1 MPAKKK
7 KADTAAAKETAVP
20 QTETNPELDEMI
32 SAEEAEKSEA
42 ENASSQTEM
51 EIPENAAITQEFSDD
66 KVEKSSLP
74 ETEMDSEKKEPDHAE
89 CDDNQKEKTAV
100 PQTDI
105 ETEEKTAIACEDG
118 VEGENKSEISQTDLE
133 KKADEPEETPGRA
146 HNHENMQ
153 NQSESDTDAEN
164 KRADNTATPRT
175 RRRTSGISRTGSV
188 LAIDDSITVETEAE
202 RARNDLI
209 DLLES
214 QKSKRILSGTLQG
227 IERPTDNPKRSLAV
241 IYHGDYKVI
250 IPVEEL
256 IEPPQDYRGMQP
268 EDVMHYL
275 LQKRLGAEV
284 DYIVKGVDP
293 DAKLA
298 VASRLDAMQAKR
310 RQYYYG
316 TDNDGNNFIYAG
328 VCAEVRVVSVIRAG
342 MFVELFGVET
352 YIPIREL
359 SYQRWMD
366 ATGHFQS
373 GQRTIVKILDVD
385 RSDRNNIRVT
395 ASVKQASENP
405 YEKALRRYTVG
416 NRYVGTVSMVDT
428 NGVFVA
434 LDGGID
440 CLCSYP
446 KRGRPPRGARVTVRI
461 LGVNHES
468 NRVWGAITHIAA
480 AR

>member
-7 KADTAAAKETAVP
+7 KADAAAAKETAAP

-32 SAEEAEKSEA
+32 AAEESGISDAEAVSPQTEIETEKNTAIAQEFNDGDAEKSFLP
-42 ENASSQTEM
+42 QTE
-51 EIPENAAITQEFSDD
+51 I
-66 KVEKSSLP
+66 KS
-74 ETEMDSEKKEPDHAE
+74 EEKEPDHAE
-89 CDDNQKEKTAV
+89 FDDIQKEKTSV
-100 PQTDI
+100 PQTET
-105 ETEEKTAIACEDG
+105 ETEEKTAIAAEDG
-118 VEGENKSEISQTDLE
+118 VEGEDKSEISQTDLE
-133 KKADEPEETPGRA
+133 KEADEPEETPGRA
-146 HNHENMQ
+146 HNPENTQ
-153 NQSESDTDAEN
+153 NQSESDTDDEN
-164 KRADNTATPRT
+164 KKADNTAAPRT
-175 RRRTSGISRTGSV
+175 RRRTTGVSRTGSV

-202 RARNDLI
+202 KARNDLL

-227 IERPTDNPKRSLAV
+227 IERPEDNPKRSLAV

-298 VASRLDAMQAKR
+298 AASRLEAMHAKR

-352 YIPIREL
+352 YIPLREL

-385 RSDRNNIRVT
+385 RIDRNNIRVT

-434 LDGGID
+434 LDGSID

-461 LGVNHES
+461 LGVNHTS